1 MQYFVR
7 LGVMGTIERAHATTE
22 LDRGRR
28 VLVRTPRGIE
38 MAEIVADVRSEHA
51 ENAALQIV
59 RPTSAQDEWMLR
71 RLRKPR
77 RDALRACRERLSDE
91 GSNSVLLDA
100 EQIFDGGTLVMH
112 FLGEP
117 DAVARRI
124 GDEIVAEYERAA
136 GTREFARLLSQGC
149 GPGCGTQSGGCA
161 TCQGCGSSQS
171 CGHG

>member
-7 LGVMGTIERAHATTE
+7 LGVMGTIERARATTK

-38 MAEIVADVRSEHA
+38 MAEIVADAGSQPNDR
-51 ENAALQIV
+51 AAVEVV

-77 RDALRACRERLSDE
+77 RDALRACRQRLSAE
-91 GSNSVLLDA
+91 GSTSVLLDA

-112 FLGEP
+112 YLGEP
-117 DAVARRI
+117 DAVAQRI
-124 GDEIVAEYERAA
+124 GDEIVREYELAA
-136 GTREFARLLSQGC
+136 GTREFANLLSRGC
-149 GPGCGTQSGGCA
+149 GPGCGTRSGGCS
-161 TCQGCGSSQS
+161 TCQGCGVSQS
-171 CGHG
+171 CGHE